1 MENKKQMAVRE
12 PKVKQKAAEKG
23 RHSGRRWRLSSIQN
37 KIILCFTVPIFCMIV
52 VGIIAYQKASE
63 GMGRQFMESAEQTIN
78 MANTYMDAI
87 NYFVEGEAR
96 KYADSTDLNSY
107 FSGAFEGADNTTTKL
122 KLLNSTKDD
131 LLSAQSGNHFINNLY
146 VIPQSGL
153 KLVST
158 VSSMTTQGFFE
169 EYREEAESR
178 GSRMWVDCHA
188 VLDDYMGVTGAD
200 YIMSYQTMS
209 KNEKGMITIDIK
221 PEAIREFLQELV
233 AGEGSYAAFVTE
245 NGREIVIVYQGEG
258 SFGDAGEVMLYQEA
272 FFQECVEEC
281 IATGEAVGNREVV
294 FQEQEYLFIYSRGED
309 TGAMICMLVPRA
321 TIMGQADQIRTIT
334 IVMVMLAILL
344 AGIIGIVI
352 TISIRGNM
360 KRITSGLEQVADGDL
375 TGCVKVAGRD
385 EFGDLA
391 QSANHMIQ
399 NNKKLVSKVHDATG
413 QLELSSNEVKSASE
427 VISDYSTDI
436 TQAITEIN
444 AGMNRQSIHAQ
455 ECVDKTGLLS
465 DDMQEVSQVVEKV
478 ETLVQETNTMIH
490 KGMEIIELLGR
501 RAQETTD
508 ITNQVGS
515 SIEQLSQE
523 TESINIFAET
533 IAGISKQTNL
543 LSLNAS
549 IEAARAGEMG
559 RGFAVVAE
567 EIRKLADDSAGA
579 AKEISNHVQN
589 ISTRTMDSVQSA
601 KQAEEMVALQGDAVQ
616 EVIQVFANMRDRMQ
630 ELVTGLQEIV
640 ASTEQADKERAETL
654 EAVQNISQIIA
665 ETAGNA
671 EIVSQTTEK
680 LMENVDNLSRTAD
693 ALGNNMNEL
702 KTEIALFKT

>member
-1 MENKKQMAVRE
+1 MKTDTPKRKENKL
-12 PKVKQKAAEKG
+12 
-23 RHSGRRWRLSSIQN
+23 RLSSIQN

-63 GMGRQFMESAEQTIN
+63 GMSRQFLESAEQTIN
-78 MANTYMDAI
+78 MANTYLDAI
-87 NYFVEGEAR
+87 NNYVEGEAK
-96 KYADSTDLNSY
+96 KYAASTDLNSY

-131 LLSAQSGNHFINNLY
+131 LLSAQLGNHFINNLY

-169 EYREEAESR
+169 ECREEAESR
-178 GSRMWVDCHA
+178 SRDWVDRHA
-188 VLDDYMGVTGAD
+188 VVDGYMGVTDAD
-200 YIMSYQTMS
+200 YIMSYQIMS
-209 KNEKGMITIDIK
+209 KNEKGMIIIDIK
-221 PEAIREFLQELV
+221 PEAIQEFLQELV
-233 AGEGSYAAFVTE
+233 IGEGSYAAFVTE
-245 NGREIVIVYQGEG
+245 NGREIMVDYQGSYG
-258 SFGDAGEVMLYQEA
+258 GAGEVLLYQET
-272 FFQECVEEC
+272 FYRECVEEC
-281 IATGEAVGNREVV
+281 IATGETVGNKEVV
-294 FQEQEYLFIYSRGED
+294 FGGQEYLFIYSWGED

-321 TIMGQADQIRTIT
+321 TIMGQADQIKAIT
-334 IVMVMLAILL
+334 IVMVVLAILL
-344 AGIIGIVI
+344 AGIIGIII
-352 TISIRGNM
+352 TISIRSNM
-360 KRITSGLEQVADGDL
+360 KRISTGLEQVADGDL
-375 TGCVKVAGRD
+375 TGSVKVSGRD

-399 NNKKLVSKVHDATG
+399 NNKKLVSKVHDATV
-413 QLELSSNEVKSASE
+413 QLELSADEVKSASE
-427 VISDYSTDI
+427 IISDYSLDI

-444 AGMNRQSIHAQ
+444 AGMGRQSVHAQ
-455 ECVDKTGLLS
+455 ECVEKTGLLS

-478 ETLVQETNTMIH
+478 EMLVQETDAMIH
-490 KGMEIIELLGR
+490 RGMEIIELLGR

-533 IAGISKQTNL
+533 ITGISEQTNL

-549 IEAARAGEMG
+549 IEAARAGEAG

-567 EIRKLADDSAGA
+567 EIRKLADDSARA
-579 AKEISNHVQN
+579 AGEISNHVQN
-589 ISTRTMDSVQSA
+589 ISTRTTDSVQSA

-630 ELVTGLQEIV
+630 ELVTGLQDIV

-654 EAVQNISQIIA
+654 QAVQNISQIIA

-671 EIVSQTTEK
+671 EIVSQTSEK

-693 ALGNNMNEL
+693 ALGSNMNEL
-702 KTEIALFKT
+702 KTEIAMFKT

>member
-1 MENKKQMAVRE
+1 MKTDTPKRKENKL
-12 PKVKQKAAEKG
+12 
-23 RHSGRRWRLSSIQN
+23 RLSSIQN
-37 KIILCFTVPIFCMIV
+37 KIILCFIVPIFCMIV
-52 VGIIAYQKASE
+52 VGITAYQKASE
-63 GMGRQFMESAEQTIN
+63 GMSRQFLESAEQTIS
-78 MANTYMDAI
+78 MANTYLDAI
-87 NYFVEGEAR
+87 NNYVEGEAK

-107 FSGAFEGADNTTTKL
+107 FSGAFEGPDNTTTKL

-131 LLSAQSGNHFINNLY
+131 LFSAQSGNHFINNLY

-169 EYREEAESR
+169 ECREEAESR
-178 GSRMWVDCHA
+178 SRNWVDRHA
-188 VLDDYMGVTGAD
+188 VLDGYMGVTDAD
-200 YIMSYQTMS
+200 YIMSYQIMS
-209 KNEKGMITIDIK
+209 KNEKGMIIIDIK
-221 PEAIREFLQELV
+221 PEAIQEFLQELV
-233 AGEGSYAAFVTE
+233 IGEGSYAAFVTE
-245 NGREIVIVYQGEG
+245 NGREIVVDYQEQG
-258 SFGDAGEVMLYQEA
+258 SYGDAVEVLLYQEA
-272 FFQECVEEC
+272 FYQECVGEC
-281 IATGEAVGNREVV
+281 IAAGETVGNKEVV
-294 FQEQEYLFIYSRGED
+294 FQGQEYLFIYSWGED

-321 TIMGQADQIRTIT
+321 TIMGQADQIKAIT
-334 IVMVMLAILL
+334 VVMVVLAILL
-344 AGIIGIVI
+344 AGIIGIII

-360 KRITSGLEQVADGDL
+360 KRISTGLEQVAEGDL
-375 TGCVKVAGRD
+375 TGSVKVSGRD

-413 QLELSSNEVKSASE
+413 QLELSANEVKNASE
-427 VISDYSTDI
+427 IISDYSLNI

-444 AGMNRQSIHAQ
+444 EGMSRQSVHAQ
-455 ECVDKTGLLS
+455 ECVEKTGLLS
-465 DDMQEVSQVVEKV
+465 DDIQEVSQVVEKV
-478 ETLVQETNTMIH
+478 EMLVQETDTMIH
-490 KGMEIIELLGR
+490 RGMEIIELLGR

-533 IAGISKQTNL
+533 IAGISEQTNL

-549 IEAARAGEMG
+549 IEAARAGEAG

-567 EIRKLADDSAGA
+567 EIRKLADDSARA
-579 AKEISNHVQN
+579 AGEISNHVQN
-589 ISTRTMDSVQSA
+589 ISTRTTDSVRSA

-630 ELVTGLQEIV
+630 ELVTGLQDIV
-640 ASTEQADKERAETL
+640 DSTEQADKERAETL
-654 EAVQNISQIIA
+654 QAVQNISQIIA

-671 EIVSQTTEK
+671 EIVSQTSEK

-693 ALGNNMNEL
+693 ALGSNMNEL
-702 KTEIALFKT
+702 KTEIAMFKT

>member
-1 MENKKQMAVRE
+1 MKTDTLKRKENKL
-12 PKVKQKAAEKG
+12 
-23 RHSGRRWRLSSIQN
+23 RLSSIQN
-37 KIILCFTVPIFCMIV
+37 KIILCFTVPICCMIV

-63 GMGRQFMESAEQTIN
+63 GMSRQFLESAEQTIN
-78 MANTYMDAI
+78 MANTYLDAI
-87 NYFVEGEAR
+87 NNYVEGEAK
-96 KYADSTDLNSY
+96 KYAASTDLNSY

-131 LLSAQSGNHFINNLY
+131 LLSAQLGNHFINNLY

-169 EYREEAESR
+169 ECREEAESK
-178 GSRMWVDCHA
+178 SRDWVDRHA
-188 VLDDYMGVTGAD
+188 VVDGYMGVTDAD
-200 YIMSYQTMS
+200 YIMSYQIMS
-209 KNEKGMITIDIK
+209 KNEKGMIIIDIK
-221 PEAIREFLQELV
+221 PEAIQEFLQELV
-233 AGEGSYAAFVTE
+233 IGEGSYAAFVTE
-245 NGREIVIVYQGEG
+245 NGREIMVDYQGSYGE
-258 SFGDAGEVMLYQEA
+258 AGEVLLYQA
-272 FFQECVEEC
+272 TFYQECVEEC
-281 IATGEAVGNREVV
+281 IATGETVGNKEVV
-294 FQEQEYLFIYSRGED
+294 FGGQEYLLIYSWGED

-321 TIMGQADQIRTIT
+321 TIMGQADQIKAIT
-334 IVMVMLAILL
+334 VVMVVLAILF
-344 AGIIGIVI
+344 AGIIGIII
-352 TISIRGNM
+352 TISIRSNM
-360 KRITSGLEQVADGDL
+360 KRISTGLEQVADGDL
-375 TGCVKVAGRD
+375 TGSVKVSGRD

-413 QLELSSNEVKSASE
+413 QLELSANEVKSASE
-427 VISDYSTDI
+427 IISDYSLDI

-444 AGMNRQSIHAQ
+444 AGMSRQSVHAQ
-455 ECVDKTGLLS
+455 ECVEKTGLLS

-478 ETLVQETNTMIH
+478 EMLVQETDAMIH
-490 KGMEIIELLGR
+490 RGMEIIELLGR

-533 IAGISKQTNL
+533 ITGISEQTNL

-549 IEAARAGEMG
+549 IEAARAGEAG

-567 EIRKLADDSAGA
+567 EIRKLADDSARA
-579 AKEISNHVQN
+579 AGEISNHVQN
-589 ISTRTMDSVQSA
+589 ISTRTTDSVQNA

-630 ELVTGLQEIV
+630 ELVTGLQDIV

-654 EAVQNISQIIA
+654 QAVQNISQIIA

-671 EIVSQTTEK
+671 EIVSQTSEK

-693 ALGNNMNEL
+693 ALGSNMNEL
-702 KTEIALFKT
+702 KTEIAMFKT